1 MPKGYELRGEDEG
14 RDERK
19 EERHTHRI
27 MASNFLV
34 GIADFCQVSLP
45 GRWRLATGRSLPEV
59 NRTRRVGENLWVV
72 DGHCTYV
79 MYDEAA
85 LKAYELQI
93 HVSEGRGLARQR
105 SGVTFMKDTTVG
117 GHQARVDH
125 GEVHQGLLKRKSMPM
140 LSVGFS
146 CPYTFRSLR
155 LELRGRL
162 EGEDLED
169 FLDSLKDLIC
179 H

>member
-1 MPKGYELRGEDEG
+1 MPKGYELRGPDEK
-14 RDERK
+14 RQ
-19 EERHTHRI
+19 EEKHTHRI
-27 MASNFLV
+27 MASNFLM

-45 GRWRLATGRSLPEV
+45 KRWRLATGRSLPEV
-59 NRTRRVGENLWVV
+59 NRTRRVGDHLWVV

-79 MYDEAA
+79 MYDDTAMR
-85 LKAYELQI
+85 AYELQI
-93 HVSEGRGLARQR
+93 HVSERDRHRQVG
-105 SGVTFMKDTTVG
+105 SMNFMMDMTVG
-117 GHQARVDH
+117 GHQARIDR
-125 GEVHQGLLKRKSMPM
+125 GEVHQGIIKRKAMPM
-140 LSVGFS
+140 VAIGFA

-169 FLDSLKDLIC
+169 FIESLKDLVC